1 MLGCVNISLK
11 MVSAWKPKSR
21 VFKHYCGVAG
31 HFAERHFAERH
42 LSKEILPND
51 NLPKDILPNGQF
63 AENRDI
69 FWTLKARLHYES
81 FCD

>member
-1 MLGCVNISLK
+1 LPNDN
-11 MVSAWKPKSR
+11 
-21 VFKHYCGVAG
+21 
-31 HFAERHFAERH
+31 
-42 LSKEILPND
+42 LPND

-69 FWTLKARLHYES
+69 FWTLKARLHDES